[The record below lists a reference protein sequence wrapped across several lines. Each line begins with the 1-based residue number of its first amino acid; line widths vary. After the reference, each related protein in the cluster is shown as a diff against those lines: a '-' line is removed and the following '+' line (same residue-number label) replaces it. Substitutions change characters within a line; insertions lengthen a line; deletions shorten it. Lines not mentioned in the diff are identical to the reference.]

1 MLRRCIIAK
10 KKERF
15 EGHTSTQHPQ
25 HYIRLLKGLSSINLT
40 RWNGAQ
46 CLVWGVRGAFT
57 PSAAMV
63 VTVFCSLPEQAPL
76 FLVEL
81 QQRVGIARKLLTRRA
96 NFSHL
101 IMTNLQDLTS

>member
-1 MLRRCIIAK
+1 MHHRQ
-10 KKERF
+10 KKEHF